1 MPLPGNAIA
10 WSPEGVA
17 GQSEATQLTPTA
29 RPRGFQVHQRYIVTQ
44 DDRGMIVIDQHALH
58 ERILYQQ
65 LRSRVDSGRLDRQK
79 LLVPLPVT
87 LTAAEAT
94 LACESKELLAEVGL
108 EIESIGNQTVLVSAY
123 PAMLTRVSPAEAL
136 RLALE
141 PLVSGGRA
149 PSPRDL
155 LDAMLNQWACKAAIK
170 AGDPLTEE
178 EITDLLAQQHA
189 YQDTHHC
196 PHGRPTALVFSC
208 DQIDRMFKRT

>member
-1 MPLPGNAIA
+1 MPLPGNAIP
-10 WSPEGVA
+10 WSPEGVT
-17 GQSEATQLTPTA
+17 GEPEASQLSQTI
-29 RPRGFQVHQRYIVTQ
+29 RPRGFQIHQRYIVTQ

-94 LACESKELLAEVGL
+94 LACESKEVLAEVGL
-108 EIESIGNQTVLVSAY
+108 EIESIGSQTVLVSAY

-141 PLVSGGRA
+141 PLVAGGRA

-155 LDAMLNQWACKAAIK
+155 LDAMLHQWACKAAIK
-170 AGDPLTEE
+170 AGDPLTDEE
-178 EITDLLAQQHA
+178 VSDLLAQQHA
-189 YQDTHHC
+189 YQD
-196 PHGRPTALVFSC
+196 
-208 DQIDRMFKRT
+208 